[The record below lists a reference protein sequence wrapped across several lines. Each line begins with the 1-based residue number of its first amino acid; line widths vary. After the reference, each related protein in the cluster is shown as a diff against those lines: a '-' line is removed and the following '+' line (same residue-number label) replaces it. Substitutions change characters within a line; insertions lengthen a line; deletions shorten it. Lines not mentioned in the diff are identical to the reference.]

1 MQAVQKNL
9 SRFSS
14 NTMRS
19 VLGHE
24 QNNEMDE
31 SRLEALK
38 VLSYSILSEVESLKR
53 EKSRYALVKI
63 DLATEVQNYEASL
76 IRCALMRTGGNQ
88 RRAARHQRRAARL
101 LGIKITTLNAKIKR
115 YGITPSGLALEDE

>member
-1 MQAVQKNL
+1 MQTTQKNL
-9 SRFSS
+9 SRLTS
-14 NTMRS
+14 NDIKN
-19 VLGHE
+19 VLGSE
-24 QNNEMDE
+24 QSSETDE

-53 EKSRYALVKI
+53 EKSRYSLVKI

-88 RRAARHQRRAARL
+88 RRAARL

-115 YGITPSGLALEDE
+115 YQITPSGLASEQE

>member
-1 MQAVQKNL
+1 MQAVPKNL
-9 SRFSS
+9 NRLSS
-14 NTMRS
+14 NAIKAA
-19 VLGHE
+19 LGADAQHYE
-24 QNNEMDE
+24 TDE

-53 EKSRYALVKI
+53 ERSRYALVKI
-63 DLATEVQNYEASL
+63 DLPTEVQNYEASL

-88 RRAARHQRRAARL
+88 RRAARL

-115 YGITPSGLALEDE
+115 YNIAPNGLATESALTK

>member
-1 MQAVQKNL
+1 MQAAQKNL

-14 NTMRS
+14 NAMRNI
-19 VLGHE
+19 LGHE
-24 QNNEMDE
+24 QNNETDE

-88 RRAARHQRRAARL
+88 RRAARL